1 LESLGGLPARNWLIW
16 QGDCRGGV
24 RIWLVG
30 RSARK
35 SFHVRAVK
43 AGVSRTCVVF
53 RTRLKITALMS
64 KNAEAAMGSSRIAY
78 VTGGMGG
85 IGTAICR
92 RLCKEGHTVI
102 AGCGPGSTRRERWLS
117 DMRAEGC
124 NIHASEGNVA
134 DWDSTKRAFDIARAE
149 VGEIDIL
156 VNNAGITR
164 DGMFQKMTNEAWHA
178 VIETN
183 LNSLFH
189 VTKQVIDG
197 MLERGWGRIVNISSV
212 NGQRGQ
218 FGQTNYSTV
227 KAGIHGFTMA
237 LAQEVAARGVTVNTV
252 SPGYIG
258 TDMVRAIKPDRLEK
272 IISAIPV
279 KRLGEPEE
287 IASIIAW
294 LVSNESAF
302 ATGADFSLNGGLHM
316 G

>member
-1 LESLGGLPARNWLIW
+1 MT
-16 QGDCRGGV
+16 
-24 RIWLVG
+24 
-30 RSARK
+30 K
-35 SFHVRAVK
+35 
-43 AGVSRTCVVF
+43 T
-53 RTRLKITALMS
+53 
-64 KNAEAAMGSSRIAY
+64 RIAY

-92 RLCKEGHTVI
+92 RLCQAGHTVI
-102 AGCGPGSTRRERWLS
+102 AGCGPGSTRRERWLAE
-117 DMRAEGC
+117 MRGSGFPV
-124 NIHASEGNVA
+124 HASDGNVA
-134 DWDSTKRAFDIARAE
+134 DWESTRHAFQSARSE

-164 DGMFQKMTNEAWHA
+164 DGTFQKMSNEAWHE

-218 FGQTNYSTV
+218 FGQTNYSTA

-258 TDMVRAIKPDRLEK
+258 TDMVRAIKPERLEK
-272 IISAIPV
+272 IVSGIPV
-279 KRLGEPEE
+279 KRLGEPHE
-287 IASIIAW
+287 IASIVAW
-294 LVSNESAF
+294 LVSDDAAF

>member
-1 LESLGGLPARNWLIW
+1 
-16 QGDCRGGV
+16 
-24 RIWLVG
+24 
-30 RSARK
+30 
-35 SFHVRAVK
+35 
-43 AGVSRTCVVF
+43 
-53 RTRLKITALMS
+53 
-64 KNAEAAMGSSRIAY
+64 MGSKRIAY

-92 RLCKEGHTVI
+92 RLSSAGHTVV
-102 AGCGPGSTRRERWLS
+102 AGCGPGSPRKERWLKE
-117 DMRAEGC
+117 MRDAGFAV
-124 NIHASEGNVA
+124 HASEGNVA
-134 DWDSTKRAFDIARAE
+134 EWDSTQRAFEIVRAE
-149 VGEIDIL
+149 VGPVDIL

-164 DGMFQKMTNEAWHA
+164 DGVFQKMTNEAWRA
-178 VIETN
+178 VIDTN

-218 FGQTNYSTV
+218 FGQTNYSTA

-258 TDMVRAIKPDRLEK
+258 TDMVRAVKPERLEK
-272 IISAIPV
+272 IVAAIPV

-287 IASIIAW
+287 IASIVAW
-294 LVSNESAF
+294 LVSEESAF

>member
-1 LESLGGLPARNWLIW
+1 M
-16 QGDCRGGV
+16 
-24 RIWLVG
+24 
-30 RSARK
+30 K
-35 SFHVRAVK
+35 
-43 AGVSRTCVVF
+43 
-53 RTRLKITALMS
+53 
-64 KNAEAAMGSSRIAY
+64 SRIAY

-102 AGCGPGSTRRERWLS
+102 AGCGPGSERKERWLRA
-117 DMRAEGC
+117 MRSQGF
-124 NIHASEGNVA
+124 NIHASEGNVSE
-134 DWDSTKRAFDIARAE
+134 WDSTKRAFEQARAE

-164 DGMFQKMTNEAWHA
+164 DGTFQKMSNEAWHA

-197 MLERGWGRIVNISSV
+197 MLERGFGRIINISSV

-218 FGQTNYSTV
+218 YGQTNYSTA

-258 TDMVRAIKPDRLEK
+258 TDMVRAIRPDRLEK
-272 IISAIPV
+272 IVSGIPV

-287 IASIIAW
+287 IASIVAW
-294 LVSNESAF
+294 LTSDEAAF